1 MRKMRKIVMVGKD
14 KGGREIIVLRVYGYG
29 VLFLVE

>member
-1 MRKMRKIVMVGKD
+1 MVGKD

-29 VLFLVE
+29 VLFLVEWILELG